1 MKTTRSSCIWNRRGL
16 CIFRVVDMNC
26 VAYEVRLLGRL
37 IYEADT
43 FGGCRRFCYALQ
55 NPKPW

>member
-1 MKTTRSSCIWNRRGL
+1 MRATRCLCIWNRRGL
-16 CIFRVVDMNC
+16 SICRVVEMRC
-26 VAYEVRLLGRL
+26 VAFEVRLFGRI

-43 FGGCRRFCYALQ
+43 FGSCRRFCWRLQ